1 MGKLE
6 ELSAGTSLAHEQ
18 LANDEI
24 NVHIF
29 FASVATQYYLEK
41 DMLNMGVSF
50 PFFIIKYK
58 DIQLSISQRAFIN
71 SIIKNKSFNSMI
83 LEMKSLYIKSNNKL
97 SPSDIFLNSIQKGF
111 LIRQIFQHTEQ
122 VLSKYKFILNYKDI
136 SFKEINIDD
145 LYKKIESFDIS
156 QQILICTY
164 VFSNI
169 VDRVQDKNKSI
180 LNSFIENTEKTLNHL
195 NVQNKTSTLEYKTI
209 KSYLNEL

>member
-122 VLSKYKFILNYKDI
+122 VLSKYKFILNYKDV
-136 SFKEINIDD
+136 SFKEINIDE

-169 VDRVQDKNKSI
+169 ADNFQDKNKSI

>member
-50 PFFIIKYK
+50 PFYIIKYK

-71 SIIKNKSFNSMI
+71 SIIKNKAFNSMI

-122 VLSKYKFILNYKDI
+122 VLSKYKFILNYKDV
-136 SFKEINIDD
+136 SFKEINIDE

-169 VDRVQDKNKSI
+169 ADSYQDKNKSI